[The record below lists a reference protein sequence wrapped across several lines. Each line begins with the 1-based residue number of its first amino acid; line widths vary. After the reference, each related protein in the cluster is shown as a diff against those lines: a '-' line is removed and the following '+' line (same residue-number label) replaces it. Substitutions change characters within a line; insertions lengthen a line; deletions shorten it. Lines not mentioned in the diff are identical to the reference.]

1 MSGSAK
7 KRGEIS
13 PQQFVRQ
20 TRETRAVF
28 KIPKKNKFRKHNKAA
43 RNLEQMK
50 FDFNFDERET
60 EENILK
66 THCL

>member
-1 MSGSAK
+1 MSGSAKK

-13 PQQFVRQ
+13 PQHFVSQ

-28 KIPKKNKFRKHNKAA
+28 KIPKKKFRKRNKAA

-50 FDFNFDERET
+50 FNFNFDERET
-60 EENILK
+60 FENILK